1 MPPVTVRQVIRRS
14 LLLLGVMAATEPL
27 EATEAQDGLDALN
40 AMVASWSNERL
51 FVYHTPRV
59 EVPLVPSKGTYSWGP
74 GGDIAGPRP
83 LRLDGALLHVDDTTE
98 PIEWPIAV
106 WDQVA
111 YEAGIAQKGLSSGY
125 PLGVWLEP
133 QYPLAVLHVYFVP
146 QRPYTLGLFPW
157 LPLTRFDSLNS
168 VVSLPEGYERAL
180 VVGLAV
186 EMAPMYNKE
195 ATPTLVGALAQSVS
209 ALKRVN
215 TIVPRLSTDP
225 AYSGRQAGYWDAS
238 TDQYF
243 WRR

>member
-1 MPPVTVRQVIRRS
+1 MANITVRALIRRS
-14 LLLLGVMAATEPL
+14 LLLLGVISASESM
-27 EATEAQDGLDALN
+27 EATEAQDGLDTLN
-40 AMVASWSNERL
+40 AMMASWSNEKL
-51 FVYHTPRV
+51 FIFHTPRV
-59 EVPLVPSKGTYSWGP
+59 AVPLVPSKGTYSWGP

-83 LRLDGALLHVDDTTE
+83 LRLDGALLQVDDTSE
-98 PIEWPIAV
+98 PIEWPLAV

-146 QRPYTLGLFPW
+146 QRPYTLALFPC
-157 LPLTRFDSLNS
+157 LPLTRFDALNS

-186 EMAPMYNKE
+186 EMAPMYGKE

-209 ALKRVN
+209 ALKRQN
-215 TIVPRLSTDP
+215 TIVPRLTTDP
-225 AYSGRQAGYWDAS
+225 AYTGRQAGDWDAS
-238 TDQYF
+238 SDQYV